1 MAKYC
6 LDDSKTEHEV
16 YSKEDIDKLLSDN
29 LNFKVLTGS
38 VTIPANSNKVIDI
51 VYPEGFN
58 KDNCVVVSTMT
69 TSGYLSNNKY
79 IYPANTALAE
89 AVPTVTLG
97 DEDIS
102 LNLVNGSSS
111 NSITL
116 NYKITIMKYN

>member
-16 YSKEDIDKLLSDN
+16 YSKEDIDNLLSDN

-38 VTIPANSNKVIDI
+38 VTIPANSNQVIDFA
-51 VYPEGFN
+51 YPEGFN
-58 KDNCVVVSTMT
+58 KNNCVVVSTMT
-69 TSGYLSNNKY
+69 TSGIGANNKY
-79 IYPANTALAE
+79 IYPANMTLSE

-102 LNLVNGSSS
+102 LNLVNGSTS
-111 NSITL
+111 NKITL
-116 NYKITIMKYN
+116 NYKVTIMKYN